1 MRTLWTD
8 LRYALRQLRRAPGFA
23 LTVVLTLA
31 LGVGANAIVL
41 SVLNALVLRGLP
53 VPQADRLMFLNR
65 LGNVGSSV
73 ASSPTQS
80 YPDYRAF
87 RDRNRSFA
95 DIAAYALDRAGVG
108 EAGAVRQSWLT
119 VASENYFD
127 MLRVEPALGRFFHAS
142 DAHGPNSMPYA
153 VLSYAYWQGPL
164 HADPHVAGKVLQINK
179 HPFTILGVAP
189 WSFSGTERFFS
200 SDMWVPILNAEQLD
214 GYSYLESWGDHGI
227 NVLGRLRPGIGTA
240 QAEADLNAIAVQLG
254 REHQQDDG
262 LRIHLSRPGLLGD
275 LLGKPVRAFLYGV
288 LGLAAMVLLA
298 ACANLGSL
306 FAARAADRARET
318 AVRLALGAS
327 RMALLRGLV
336 TEAVCVS
343 AIGGAA
349 GLALADAA
357 LQALSRWHPSPE
369 YPVRFTVDADWRV
382 GALALLLAVA
392 SGIFFGLAPSRQIWR
407 EDASLVIKSGAGAA
421 HTPVGGRRWAL
432 RDGLLRDHLLFVQ
445 IVLCSVLVTASLV
458 AVRGLARSLHT
469 SFGFEPA
476 RALLATF
483 DLSMGGYMDETS
495 LPVQKKAADALAALP
510 GVDAVGFADKLPL
523 SLSTSDSNVW
533 RDGTTDFRDSSA
545 TTDASR
551 YRVSPGYLR
560 ASGTRLRAGRDFT
573 WHDDAHSPQ
582 VAVVNQTF
590 ARKLFGTPDAVG
602 RFFFLGQGARC
613 QVVGVVADGKYR
625 TLTEDPAAA
634 MFFPFAQSP
643 DSSTIFV
650 VRSRPGAAVSAAA
663 VHKALTGVDPNV
675 PVTLTSWTASL
686 GAALLPSTAATV
698 ALGVMGGLAAMLA
711 VTGIFGMASYAVSK
725 RMREFGLRVA
735 LGAGRKDVLKAA
747 LGRPARLLLYGSV
760 TGLALGALSSRLLAL
775 VVYQASS
782 QDPVVLFGV
791 IATMALLALLA
802 TWLPA
807 RRALQADPATLLR
820 EE

>member
-1 MRTLWTD
+1 MQTLFHD

-23 LTVVLTLA
+23 LTAVLTLA
-31 LGVGANAIVL
+31 LGVGANAIVF
-41 SVLNALVLRGLP
+41 SVLNALVLRPLP
-53 VPQADRLMFLNR
+53 VPGAERLVFFNR
-65 LGNVGSSV
+65 AGNVGTSV
-73 ASSPTQS
+73 ASSPAQS

-87 RDRNRSFA
+87 RDRNRTFSG
-95 DIAAYALDRAGVG
+95 IAACAIDRVGVG

-164 HADPHVAGKVLQINK
+164 HADPRVVGKMLKINK
-179 HPFTILGVAP
+179 HPFMILGVAP
-189 WSFSGTERFFS
+189 RGFSGTERFFS
-200 SDMWVPILNAEQLD
+200 SEMWVSMLNSDQLD

-227 NVLGRLRPGIGTA
+227 NVLGRLRPGVSAA
-240 QAEADLNAIAVQLG
+240 QAEADLNAIAAQLG

-262 LRIHLSRPGLLGD
+262 MRVHLSRPGLLGD

-306 FAARAADRARET
+306 FAARAADRTRET
-318 AVRLALGAS
+318 TVRLALGAS
-327 RMALLRGLV
+327 RMALVRQLV

-343 AIGGAA
+343 LLGGVA
-349 GLALADAA
+349 GLALADTA

-369 YPVRFTVDADWRV
+369 YPVHFTVDADWRV
-382 GALALLLAVA
+382 GTFALALAIA
-392 SGIFFGLAPSRQIWR
+392 SGIFFGLAPSRQVWR
-407 EDASLVIKSGAGAA
+407 ADASLVIKSGSG
-421 HTPVGGRRWAL
+421 PSVSGRRWAL
-432 RDGLLRDHLLFVQ
+432 RDGLLFVQ

-458 AVRGLARSLHT
+458 AVRGMARSLHT
-469 SFGFEPA
+469 SFGFEPEH
-476 RALLATF
+476 ALLATF
-483 DLSMGGYMDETS
+483 DLSMSGHTDENS
-495 LPVQKKAADALAALP
+495 LLVQRKAADALALLP

-533 RDGTTDFRDSSA
+533 RDGTTDFRDSGA
-545 TTDASR
+545 ATDASR

-560 ASGTRLRAGRDFT
+560 ASGTRLLAGRDFT
-573 WHDDAHSPQ
+573 WHNTGQTPS
-582 VAVVNQTF
+582 VAVVNQTL
-590 ARKLFGTPDAVG
+590 ARKLFGTADAVG
-602 RFFFLGQGARC
+602 RSFFLGRDARY
-613 QVVGVVADGKYR
+613 QVIGIVADGKYR
-625 TLTEDPAAA
+625 TLTEDPSAA
-634 MFFPFAQSP
+634 MFFPFTQSP
-643 DSSTIFV
+643 ASSTLFV
-650 VRSRPGAAVSAAA
+650 VRSRPGASVSAAA
-663 VHKALTGVDPNV
+663 VHQVLTGADPNV
-675 PVTLTSWTASL
+675 PVTLTPWTESL
-686 GAALLPSTAATV
+686 RVALLPSVAATV
-698 ALGVMGGLAAMLA
+698 ALGIMGSLAAMLA

-725 RMREFGLRVA
+725 RLREFGLRVA
-735 LGAGRKDVLKAA
+735 LGASRGDVLKAA

-782 QDPVVLFGV
+782 QDPVVLLGV
-791 IATMALLALLA
+791 TATIALLALLA

-807 RRALQADPATLLR
+807 RRALQVDPATLLR